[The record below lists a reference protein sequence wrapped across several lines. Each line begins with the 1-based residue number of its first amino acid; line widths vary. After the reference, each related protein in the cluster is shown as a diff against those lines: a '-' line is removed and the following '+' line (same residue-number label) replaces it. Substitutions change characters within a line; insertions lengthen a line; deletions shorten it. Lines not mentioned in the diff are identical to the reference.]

1 MDHQDEMERLELQDR
16 KVMWDSKVRMEQLD
30 CKGLMAHQVLMVSLV
45 SLVSPVKRV
54 AKVHAYV

>member
-30 CKGLMAHQVLMVSLV
+30 CEGLMAHQVLMVSLV
-45 SLVSPVKRV
+45 SLVKRV